1 MMTAVLGSGAFSFC
15 GLCAAS
21 RRVACVMA
29 NDTKTHDDDQP
40 RAVRIA
46 GDAGGV
52 GGPAAKG
59 PFVKPTQV
67 SNLAL
72 LPLHQ
77 VALVGYDDGTLKICH

>member
-1 MMTAVLGSGAFSFC
+1 MMTAWLLCVLVLWVVC
-15 GLCAAS
+15 C
-21 RRVACVMA
+21 VALRVMA
-29 NDTKTHDDDQP
+29 NDTKMHDDDQP

-46 GDAGGV
+46 GDAGGM